1 MKRIVARELEVAPK
15 KRMSGDTAHIK
26 ALLDGLEKAN
36 ELVDIR
42 LGVLERKARKI
53 EAKYRLLQKATED
66 EGS

>member
-1 MKRIVARELEVAPK
+1 MKRILVKDLEVAPK
-15 KRMSGDTAHIK
+15 VRLNGDAAHIK
-26 ALLDGLEKAN
+26 ALLDDLERAN